1 MYGRTRIFK
10 SKFKLRV
17 INEGR
22 TYCQL
27 PISKIFSNRS
37 NHDFIQVI
45 SWKEEV
51 SIKVVRFNFYVNMIK
66 LTIKGNKGMT
76 LEDVLPAETFM
87 LRGEY
92 STYDDKRRIYRND

>member
-1 MYGRTRIFK
+1 
-10 SKFKLRV
+10 
-17 INEGR
+17 
-22 TYCQL
+22 
-27 PISKIFSNRS
+27 
-37 NHDFIQVI
+37 
-45 SWKEEV
+45 
-51 SIKVVRFNFYVNMIK
+51 MIK